1 MILHDTLA
9 FKAIHY
15 HSLSVRMLEGR
26 NFDHSTLWVL
36 SLALSAIGGLHTTLH
51 TPNSRYS
58 FRDFECCMKCVAVS
72 ESVSPRVLND
82 QIFICPHT
90 TLHTPN
96 SRYIFRDFEC
106 CMKCVVLTVANII
119 QSVEGPKFHP
129 TITLAKW
136 INILGKKRK

>member
-36 SLALSAIGGLHTTLH
+36 SLALGAIGGPHTALH

-72 ESVSPRVLND
+72 ESVSLRVLKD
-82 QIFICPHT
+82 QNFVPPHT
-90 TLHTPN
+90 TLYTPN
-96 SRYIFRDFEC
+96 SRYIFRDFEF
-106 CMKCVVLTVANII
+106 CMKCVALIESDII
-119 QSVEGPKFHP
+119 QSVEGPKFGP
-129 TITLAKW
+129 TSTLAKW
-136 INILGKKRK
+136 INILCKKRK

>member
-36 SLALSAIGGLHTTLH
+36 SLALSALGGPHTTLH

-58 FRDFECCMKCVAVS
+58 FRDFECCMKCVVVS

-82 QIFICPHT
+82 QIFVCPHT
-90 TLHTPN
+90 TVYTPN
-96 SRYIFRDFEC
+96 SRYIFQDFKC
-106 CMKCVVLTVANII
+106 CMKCVVLDEGDIT
-119 QSVEGPKFHP
+119 QSVELPKFCP
-129 TITLAKW
+129 TNILAKW
-136 INILGKKRK
+136 KSILCKKRK